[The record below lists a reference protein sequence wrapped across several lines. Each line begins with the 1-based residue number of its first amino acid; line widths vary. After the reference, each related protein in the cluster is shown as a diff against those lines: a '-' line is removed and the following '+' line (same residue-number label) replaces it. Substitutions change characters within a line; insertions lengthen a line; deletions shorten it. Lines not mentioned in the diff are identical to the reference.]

1 MSYIDTH
8 THLYLKEF
16 ENDRETVIQN
26 ALNEGVEKMLLP
38 NIDRSSVSGIQAM
51 VLAYPGIC
59 YPMIGLHPTSVSSDY
74 SEILNEFEYLLQKNK
89 YIGIGET
96 GIDLYWD
103 KTFKSQQTEAFKIQT
118 DWAKKYKLP
127 LVIHAR
133 ESLQEIFTV
142 LDELWDENLRGVFH
156 SFSGT
161 KEDASHVMEYGFF
174 VGINGIITFKNSGL
188 EIVVK
193 DIPPDRI
200 LLETDSPFLSPVP
213 KRGRRNE
220 SGNIKY
226 IAERLSE
233 IYSLPLKEFA
243 AITSRNASRLF
254 EI

>member
-26 ALNEGVEKMLLP
+26 ALEEGVEKMLLP
-38 NIDRSSVSGIQAM
+38 NIDRSSISEIQAM

-59 YPMIGLHPTSVSSDY
+59 YPMIGLHPTSVSADY
-74 SEILNEFEYLLQKNK
+74 SEILSEFENLLQKNK

-103 KTFKSQQTEAFKIQT
+103 KTFKTQQIEAFKIQVE
-118 DWAKKYKLP
+118 WAKRYKLP

-188 EIVVK
+188 DIVVK
-193 DIPPDRI
+193 EIPPDRI
-200 LLETDSPFLSPVP
+200 LVETDSPFLSPVP

-220 SGNIKY
+220 SGNIKF
-226 IAERLSE
+226 IAEKLSE
-233 IYSLPLKEFA
+233 IYSLPLMEIA
-243 AITSRNASRLF
+243 AITSRNAKMLF